1 MTALTDAC
9 SPRRNP
15 RTEAAI
21 FDATIDLLAEVGFA
35 GLTIEGIAAR
45 AGVGKTTI
53 YRHWCSKARLVD
65 EAVRARVAHV
75 STPDTGTLVGDLTLA
90 IEAVIALISTPPISA
105 LLPSLI
111 DAAERDPEMARLHA
125 EFTSE
130 RRQLM
135 RALLQRGVARGEIPA
150 PADIELLCDMIAG
163 PVLYRRLVSHRSF
176 GRTFARDLAAA
187 VLRAAAS

>member
-1 MTALTDAC
+1 MTALTDTA

-15 RTEAAI
+15 RAEGAI
-21 FDATIDLLAEVGFA
+21 FDATIQLLAEVGFA

-65 EAVRARVAHV
+65 EAVRARVAPIHA
-75 STPDTGTLVGDLTLA
+75 PDTGRLEEDLRLA
-90 IEAVIALISTPPISA
+90 IESVIAVVSTPPISS
-105 LLPSLI
+105 LLPSLV

-125 EFTSE
+125 EFTAE

-135 RALLQRGVARGEIPA
+135 KALLRRGAARGEIPV
-150 PADIELLCDMIAG
+150 PADIDLLCDMVAG

-176 GRTFARDLAAA
+176 GRSFARDLAAA
-187 VLRAAAS
+187 VMRAAG